1 MEVKEACSC
10 HSFNSLV
17 MSFTGL
23 SLRYVSDFS
32 LHQYQKRSIAEQDRI
47 SNGLE
52 NRNCYFP

>member
-23 SLRYVSDFS
+23 SIHYGSDFS
-32 LHQYQKRSIAEQDRI
+32 LPQYQKRSVAEQDRI